1 MNGTASSYEWA
12 YLRAGLLAVAVML
25 VAAVVGWR
33 VDQAVH
39 EVPTALERMTIC
51 LRYEKDVTIQTSVD
65 PVARSADG
73 GALRTV
79 IETNA
84 VTISIGSSPEAAGRV
99 MSAYRTVAPEL
110 GRRLE
115 LRGRTVYLWERPP
128 SPLVLVP
135 STALADSLSDT
146 GRVLH
151 ALIPSE

>member
-1 MNGTASSYEWA
+1 MNGTASSNEWA
-12 YLRAGLLAVAVML
+12 YLRVGLLAVAVLL

-33 VDQAVH
+33 VDQAVRD
-39 EVPTALERMTIC
+39 EDATALERMTIC
-51 LRYEKDVTIQTSVD
+51 LRYEKDATIQTSVD

-84 VTISIGSSPEAAGRV
+84 VTISIGGSPEAAGRV

-128 SPLVLVP
+128 SPTQRQTLFDC
-135 STALADSLSDT
+135 TY
-146 GRVLH
+146 
-151 ALIPSE
+151 